1 MRCKFLSIIQ
11 MRKRA
16 FSGIIV
22 LAGLMGYSL
31 LTNVAFMTAEPSP
44 FQLQPVWELRAR
56 AVADSCGYRF
66 RSGSELSTK
75 FFTNFPFIIGHV
87 FDPCFWVPP
96 TLDKMTRTEYE
107 FLMNHLLVSEK
118 TKLIFC
124 YIPKVGCSNWK
135 RILSTIEGHQVRK
148 LAKYTRREQAF
159 MVGEFNSRE
168 TFWTIKKSF

>member
-1 MRCKFLSIIQ
+1 MRILSIIQ

-66 RSGSELSTK
+66 RSGSE
-75 FFTNFPFIIGHV
+75 NGMGICW
-87 FDPCFWVPP
+87 D
-96 TLDKMTRTEYE
+96 LDRKWIS
-107 FLMNHLLVSEK
+107 VSHPESDSDS
-118 TKLIFC
+118 IA
-124 YIPKVGCSNWK
+124 
-135 RILSTIEGHQVRK
+135 RK
-148 LAKYTRREQAF
+148 I
-159 MVGEFNSRE
+159 
-168 TFWTIKKSF
+168 WT

>member
-1 MRCKFLSIIQ
+1 MR
-11 MRKRA
+11 RKA
-16 FSGIIV
+16 FSGILV

-31 LTNVAFMTAEPSP
+31 LTNVAFLNQSEPSP

-66 RSGSELSTK
+66 RA
-75 FFTNFPFIIGHV
+75 
-87 FDPCFWVPP
+87 PP

-135 RILSTIEGHQVRK
+135 RILSTIEGHDVRK
-148 LAKYTRREQAF
+148 LAKYSRREQAF
-159 MVGEFNSRE
+159 MVCQRNIF
-168 TFWTIKKSF
+168 